1 MGAFGVWV
9 PWAYATVL
17 RVRVVSTIVGR
28 VRVSAGHLYIGRY
41 LMSICANRDWILMV
55 DSHQNFHCAFDRG
68 RYDALADALIAGRAV
83 ES

>member
-1 MGAFGVWV
+1 MMDLFSDGPVENIAGYWREPHEAHYAVSDVFFAEGV
-9 PWAYATVL
+9 
-17 RVRVVSTIVGR
+17 I
-28 VRVSAGHLYIGRY
+28 

>member
-28 VRVSAGHLYIGRY
+28 VRVSAGLLYIGRY
-41 LMSICANRDWILMV
+41 
-55 DSHQNFHCAFDRG
+55 
-68 RYDALADALIAGRAV
+68 AV
-83 ES
+83 SS

>member
-1 MGAFGVWV
+1 
-9 PWAYATVL
+9 
-17 RVRVVSTIVGR
+17 
-28 VRVSAGHLYIGRY
+28 
-41 LMSICANRDWILMV
+41 MSICANRDWILMV